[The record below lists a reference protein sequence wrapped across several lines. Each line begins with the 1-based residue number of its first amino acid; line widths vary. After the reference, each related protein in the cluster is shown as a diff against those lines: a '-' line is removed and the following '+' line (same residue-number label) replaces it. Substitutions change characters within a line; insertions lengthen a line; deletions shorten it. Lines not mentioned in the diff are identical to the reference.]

1 MQTLRRIAA
10 VLTFPTIAYLG
21 AACERETPTA
31 PTARRPVA
39 ATLAAPTTRWVN
51 RVDPTPPF
59 YSPPGTSCNDPGY
72 PTIGDAVTASMSG
85 DIIQVCASAM
95 PYTENVLVNVTNL
108 TLLGAQAGNPV
119 ALRTF
124 GGPLESTVMGANPT
138 ASVPVFQVT
147 ATNVTID
154 GFSVTNTVVL
164 GDAFGIGTGSGAG
177 SGAVI
182 TNNIIHMVTTP
193 DVNGA
198 AQAIYLQN
206 GPDNVSILGN
216 DLSDVTSAKSAKGI
230 FIGDAASM
238 NASTSIVITG
248 NSISNI
254 TSLSIMNVPKKGA
267 YGILINNGNGSTSNS
282 GLEIRNNTITYLN
295 GAAWVHAIGLEAN
308 TPGVVVQGNSI
319 SNLMAPPNAAVA
331 VWFEVT
337 DPSYSTAHVNQN
349 NLDVTIADF
358 GIAVDPSITSSGVVD
373 GTCNWW
379 GDPSGPGPVG
389 TGLGARVSPKV
400 AFIPWLLEPAPSG
413 ACRGGAPSG
422 GTVTGGG
429 QIDVMSGTTS
439 GVGSFGFSANA
450 GRHSGHLDYL
460 NHLSSTH
467 LNCTVNV
474 VLIDATKT
482 KAHLSGTCSSNNY
495 TGNFNADVQDNGT
508 PGKNKDTFTITYG
521 TNTDGAMETIRSG
534 NIEIH

>member
-267 YGILINNGNGSTSNS
+267 YGI
-282 GLEIRNNTITYLN
+282 
-295 GAAWVHAIGLEAN
+295 
-308 TPGVVVQGNSI
+308 I